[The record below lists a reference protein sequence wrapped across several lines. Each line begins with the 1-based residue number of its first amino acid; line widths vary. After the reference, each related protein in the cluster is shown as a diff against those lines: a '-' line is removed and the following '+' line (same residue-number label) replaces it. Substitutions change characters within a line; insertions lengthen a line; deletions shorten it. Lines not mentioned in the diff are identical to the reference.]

1 MNVSIARSSGPGAL
15 REKERFAKSRNTFAK
30 GRSCRTGA
38 LGGDRKEGLDAAALI
53 RTSKKDSLRVN
64 DGNEG
69 SGLRRRDAGALS
81 LALALSTASGSANA
95 AVPKGYS
102 PVKNTQKG
110 YAFLYPFG
118 WQEVSVDGAEVTYKD
133 IIEPLESISLEI
145 LPTNKTT
152 IEEFGPVDKLSQTLV
167 KQVLVPPTQEGE
179 VLQSSMVSGRN
190 HHFLS
195 FIHFTVTKS
204 HSPLTLIVL
213 QRENEGIT
221 YYTIEY
227 TAKART
233 FVRHSLT
240 ALAVQRGKADYF
252 FPLHPHPGPFHPSCC
267 IVSK

>member
-38 LGGDRKEGLDAAALI
+38 LGGDRKEGLDAAAVI
-53 RTSKKDSLRVN
+53 RTSKKESLRVN

-69 SGLRRRDAGALS
+69 SGLRRRDAGS

-167 KQVLVPPTQEGE
+167 KQVLVPPNQEGE
-179 VLQSSMVSGRN
+179 VLQTSM
-190 HHFLS
+190 
-195 FIHFTVTKS
+195 
-204 HSPLTLIVL
+204 
-213 QRENEGIT
+213 RENEGIT

-240 ALAVQRGKADYF
+240 ALAVQRGRLYTITTGANERRWPIMKDKLLFVAKSF
-252 FPLHPHPGPFHPSCC
+252 TLL
-267 IVSK
+267 